1 MIRSFTVGN
10 LKTIVQQKL
19 QLLLTQK
26 FFVGESNKSRVADG
40 EQFCIVDFT
49 IDVIVRVVEK
59 ITEIAGVRKGSK
71 KAIQFKSLQR
81 DLHYQTLK
89 LDIGTNDF
97 L

>member
-1 MIRSFTVGN
+1 M
-10 LKTIVQQKL
+10 QQKL

-71 KAIQFKSLQR
+71 KAIQFKSLMQR
-81 DLHYQTLK
+81 DLHYLTLK
-89 LDIGTNDF
+89 HDIGTNDF